1 MKSIKITPPE
11 GFEVDKENST
21 LGEIKFKPIQHVS
34 LNDIVSE
41 VGNKYTMI
49 DVKTMSFKFLLQ
61 IAKYYNGDWEP
72 DWNNSKEPKY
82 YIYKDNCYHID
93 SCAACSDALVY
104 FKSKEIAQEVIDNY
118 ETRRVLNILYD
129 KE

>member
-1 MKSIKITPPE
+1 MKSVKITPPE

-72 DWNNSKEPKY
+72 NWNNSKENKY
-82 YIYKDNCYHID
+82 CIVFSDNDYFITYKFELNYGTIFFKTRKDAQAVINNPDFRYILDSIYKD
-93 SCAACSDALVY
+93 
-104 FKSKEIAQEVIDNY
+104 
-118 ETRRVLNILYD
+118 
-129 KE
+129 

>member
-49 DVKTMSFKFLLQ
+49 DVKTMSFKYLLQ

-72 DWNNSKEPKY
+72 DWNNSKELKY
-82 YIYKDNCYHID
+82 YIYKNNGYHID
-93 SCAACSDALVY
+93 SCISCNSALVY

-118 ETRRVLNILYD
+118 ETRRVLNKLYD
-129 KE
+129 E

>member
-1 MKSIKITPPE
+1 MKSVKITPPE

-72 DWNNSKEPKY
+72 DWNNSKELKY
-82 YIYKDNCYHID
+82 YIYKNNGYHID
-93 SCAACSDALVY
+93 SCISCNSALVY

-118 ETRRVLNILYD
+118 ETRRVLNKLYD
-129 KE
+129 E

>member
-1 MKSIKITPPE
+1 MKSVKITPPE

-72 DWNNSKEPKY
+72 DWNNSKELKY
-82 YIYKDNCYHID
+82 YIYKNNGYHID
-93 SCAACSDALVY
+93 SCMSCNSALVY

-118 ETRRVLNILYD
+118 ETRRVLNKLYD
-129 KE
+129 E

>member
-1 MKSIKITPPE
+1 MKSVKITPPE

-72 DWNNSKEPKY
+72 DWDNSKELKY
-82 YIYKDNCYHID
+82 YIYKNNGYHID
-93 SCAACSDALVY
+93 SCMSCNSALVY

-118 ETRRVLNILYD
+118 ETRRVLNKLYD
-129 KE
+129 E

>member
-1 MKSIKITPPE
+1 MKSIKIAPPE

-21 LGEIKFKPIQHVS
+21 LGEIKFKPIQYVS

-72 DWNNSKEPKY
+72 DWNNSKELKY
-82 YIYKDNCYHID
+82 YIYKNNGYHID
-93 SCAACSDALVY
+93 SCISCNSALVY

-118 ETRRVLNILYD
+118 ETRRVLNKLYD
-129 KE
+129 E

>member
-41 VGNKYTMI
+41 VGNNYTMI

-72 DWNNSKEPKY
+72 DWNNSKELKY
-82 YIYKDNCYHID
+82 YIYKNNGYHID
-93 SCAACSDALVY
+93 SCISCNSALVY

-118 ETRRVLNILYD
+118 ETRRVLNKLYD
-129 KE
+129 E

>member
-1 MKSIKITPPE
+1 MKSVKVTPPE

-34 LNDIVSE
+34 LNDIVSA

-72 DWNNSKEPKY
+72 DWNNSKELKY
-82 YIYKDNCYHID
+82 YIYKNNGYHID
-93 SCAACSDALVY
+93 SCMSCNSALVY

-118 ETRRVLNILYD
+118 ETRRVLNKLYD
-129 KE
+129 E

>member
-72 DWNNSKEPKY
+72 DWNNSKELKY
-82 YIYKDNCYHID
+82 YIYKNNGYHID
-93 SCAACSDALVY
+93 SCMSCNSALVY

-118 ETRRVLNILYD
+118 ETRRVLNKLYD
-129 KE
+129 E

>member
-21 LGEIKFKPIQHVS
+21 LGEIKFKQHVS

-41 VGNKYTMI
+41 VGNTYVTI

-72 DWNNSKEPKY
+72 DWNNSKELKY
-82 YIYKDNCYHID
+82 YIYKNNGYHID
-93 SCAACSDALVY
+93 SCISYNSALVY

-118 ETRRVLNILYD
+118 ETRRILNKLYD
-129 KE
+129 E

>member
-72 DWNNSKEPKY
+72 DWNNSKELKY
-82 YIYKDNCYHID
+82 YIYKNNGYHID
-93 SCAACSDALVY
+93 SCISCNSALVY

-118 ETRRVLNILYD
+118 ETRRVLNKLYD
-129 KE
+129 E

>member
-49 DVKTMSFKFLLQ
+49 DVKTMSFKCLLQ

-72 DWNNSKEPKY
+72 DWNNSKELKY
-82 YIYKDNCYHID
+82 YIYKNNGYHID
-93 SCAACSDALVY
+93 SCISCNSALVY

-118 ETRRVLNILYD
+118 ETRRVLNKLYD
-129 KE
+129 E